1 MNSAS
6 PLAAAAARVKLHVL
20 TSSSPAVLLRVVRY
34 LSSQQI
40 AVEVGNNFV
49 KFPRAEQA
57 ADDAA
62 AALKAMGFRILTSMD
77 QFAPEADTNIG
88 ERCAALLAEERAPKG
103 HVHGPDC
110 GHDHHHDE
118 HCGHDHGH
126 PHDHDHDHQHHGH
139 SHDHD
144 HDHGHDH
151 RHDHSHNPRGHQH

>member
-1 MNSAS
+1 
-6 PLAAAAARVKLHVL
+6 V
-20 TSSSPAVLLRVVRY
+20 TSSSPAILLRVVRY
-34 LSSQQI
+34 LSSRQI

-77 QFAPEADTNIG
+77 QFAPEADTNVG

-110 GHDHHHDE
+110 GHDH
-118 HCGHDHGH
+118 
-126 PHDHDHDHQHHGH
+126 
-139 SHDHD
+139 DHD

>member
-1 MNSAS
+1 MTTAS
-6 PLAAAAARVKLHVL
+6 PLAAAAARVKLHVV
-20 TSSSPAVLLRVVRY
+20 TSSSPAILLRVVRY
-34 LSSQQI
+34 LSSHQI

-49 KFPRAEQA
+49 KFPRTQQA

-77 QFAPEADTNIG
+77 QFAPEADANIG
-88 ERCAALLAEERAPKG
+88 ERCAALLAEEQAPKG

-110 GHDHHHDE
+110 GHDHGHH
-118 HCGHDHGH
+118 
-126 PHDHDHDHQHHGH
+126 HDHDHQHHGH

-151 RHDHSHNPRGHQH
+151 SHNPRGHQH

>member
-1 MNSAS
+1 MNTAS
-6 PLAAAAARVKLHVL
+6 PPAAAAARIKLHVV
-20 TSSSPAVLLRVVRY
+20 TSSSPAILLRVVRY
-34 LSSQQI
+34 LSSRQI

-110 GHDHHHDE
+110 GHDHHHD
-118 HCGHDHGH
+118 
-126 PHDHDHDHQHHGH
+126 
-139 SHDHD
+139 

>member
-1 MNSAS
+1 MTTTS

-20 TSSSPAVLLRVVRY
+20 TSSSPAILLRVVRY
-34 LSSQQI
+34 LSSRQI

-77 QFAPEADTNIG
+77 QFAPEADANIG
-88 ERCAALLAEERAPKG
+88 ERCAALLAEEQAPKG

-110 GHDHHHDE
+110 GHDHGHH
-118 HCGHDHGH
+118 
-126 PHDHDHDHQHHGH
+126 HDHDHQHHGH

-151 RHDHSHNPRGHQH
+151 SHNPRGHQH

>member
-1 MNSAS
+1 MNTAS
-6 PLAAAAARVKLHVL
+6 PPAAAAARIKLHVV
-20 TSSSPAVLLRVVRY
+20 TSSSPAILLRVVRY
-34 LSSQQI
+34 LSSRQI

-77 QFAPEADTNIG
+77 QFAPEADTNVG

-110 GHDHHHDE
+110 GHDHD
-118 HCGHDHGH
+118 D
-126 PHDHDHDHQHHGH
+126 
-139 SHDHD
+139 DHD

>member
-1 MNSAS
+1 MTTTS
-6 PLAAAAARVKLHVL
+6 PLAAAAARVKLHVV
-20 TSSSPAVLLRVVRY
+20 TSSSPAILLRVVRY
-34 LSSQQI
+34 LSSRQI

-62 AALKAMGFRILTSMD
+62 GALKAMGFRILTSMD
-77 QFAPEADTNIG
+77 QFAPEADANIG
-88 ERCAALLAEERAPKG
+88 ERCAALLAEEQAPKG

-110 GHDHHHDE
+110 GHDHGHH
-118 HCGHDHGH
+118 
-126 PHDHDHDHQHHGH
+126 HDHDHQHHGH

-151 RHDHSHNPRGHQH
+151 SHNPRGHQH

>member
-1 MNSAS
+1 MNTAS
-6 PLAAAAARVKLHVL
+6 PPAAAAARIKLHVV
-20 TSSSPAVLLRVVRY
+20 TSSSPAILLRVVRY
-34 LSSQQI
+34 LSSRQI

-77 QFAPEADTNIG
+77 QFAPEADTNVG

-110 GHDHHHDE
+110 GHDH
-118 HCGHDHGH
+118 
-126 PHDHDHDHQHHGH
+126 
-139 SHDHD
+139 DHD

>member
-1 MNSAS
+1 MTTAS

-20 TSSSPAVLLRVVRY
+20 TSSTPAILLRVVRY
-34 LSSQQI
+34 LSSRQI

-77 QFAPEADTNIG
+77 QFAPEADANIG
-88 ERCAALLAEERAPKG
+88 ERCAALLAEEQAPKG

-110 GHDHHHDE
+110 GHDHGHH
-118 HCGHDHGH
+118 
-126 PHDHDHDHQHHGH
+126 HDHDHQHHGH

-151 RHDHSHNPRGHQH
+151 SHSPRGHQH

>member
-1 MNSAS
+1 MTTAS

-20 TSSSPAVLLRVVRY
+20 TSSSPAILLRVVRY
-34 LSSQQI
+34 LSSRQI

-77 QFAPEADTNIG
+77 QFAPEADANIG
-88 ERCAALLAEERAPKG
+88 ERCAALLAEEQAPKG

-110 GHDHHHDE
+110 GHDHGHH
-118 HCGHDHGH
+118 
-126 PHDHDHDHQHHGH
+126 HDHDHQHHGH

-151 RHDHSHNPRGHQH
+151 SHNPRGHQH

>member
-1 MNSAS
+1 MTTTS
-6 PLAAAAARVKLHVL
+6 PLAAAAARVKLHVV
-20 TSSSPAVLLRVVRY
+20 TSSSPAILLRVVRY
-34 LSSQQI
+34 LSSRQI

-77 QFAPEADTNIG
+77 QFAPEADANIG
-88 ERCAALLAEERAPKG
+88 ERCAALLAEEQAPKG

-110 GHDHHHDE
+110 GHDH
-118 HCGHDHGH
+118 
-126 PHDHDHDHQHHGH
+126 
-139 SHDHD
+139 D

-151 RHDHSHNPRGHQH
+151 NHDHSHNPRRHQH

>member
-1 MNSAS
+1 MNTAS
-6 PLAAAAARVKLHVL
+6 PPPAAAARIKLHVV
-20 TSSSPAVLLRVVRY
+20 TSSSPAILLRVVRY
-34 LSSQQI
+34 LSSRQI

-77 QFAPEADTNIG
+77 QFAPEADTNVG
-88 ERCAALLAEERAPKG
+88 ERCAALLAEERAPKA

-110 GHDHHHDE
+110 GHDHD
-118 HCGHDHGH
+118 
-126 PHDHDHDHQHHGH
+126 
-139 SHDHD
+139 HDHD

>member
-1 MNSAS
+1 MTTAS

-20 TSSSPAVLLRVVRY
+20 TSSSPAILLRVVRY
-34 LSSQQI
+34 LSSRQI

-77 QFAPEADTNIG
+77 QFAPEADANIG
-88 ERCAALLAEERAPKG
+88 ERCAALLAEEQAPKG

-110 GHDHHHDE
+110 GHDHGHH
-118 HCGHDHGH
+118 
-126 PHDHDHDHQHHGH
+126 HDHDHHGH

-151 RHDHSHNPRGHQH
+151 GHDHSHNPRGHQH

>member
-1 MNSAS
+1 MTTTS

-20 TSSSPAVLLRVVRY
+20 TSSSPAILLRVVRY
-34 LSSQQI
+34 LSSRQI

-49 KFPRAEQA
+49 KFPRTQQA

-62 AALKAMGFRILTSMD
+62 AALKVMGFRILTSMD
-77 QFAPEADTNIG
+77 QFAPEADANIG
-88 ERCAALLAEERAPKG
+88 ERCAALLAEEQAPKG

-110 GHDHHHDE
+110 GHDHGHH
-118 HCGHDHGH
+118 
-126 PHDHDHDHQHHGH
+126 HDHDHQHHGH

-151 RHDHSHNPRGHQH
+151 SHNPRGHQH